1 MAYDGSQ
8 DGSGERPID
17 ARALRFTLIF
27 PLLLAAAL
35 FLGGLLIRA
44 QLPHG
49 VVLPTGG
56 EPIPVFSFLGVGAA
70 VIVVLGVG
78 VGGQGART
86 LLPSMVRR
94 ILLGVGMTLQLAAF
108 TLFGAAL
115 LGQGAPAGSPKVTVD
130 GFSLLMG
137 CGLAMAMGVVLAM
150 TFKPAEQWSASD
162 DKVLA
167 QMLDAE
173 ADPTAINDTMAYFVH
188 PRGSVTLM
196 ILLVAIL
203 PGAIL
208 TVVSPWI
215 LLVAVVLALLAISM
229 LSATIQVDR
238 HQLSVKLL
246 GLVPVMAVP
255 CESVDA
261 SVSLDITAK
270 DYGGWGLRKHSGSAT
285 FLTYSGAAV
294 VLRLNDG
301 GKVVVSAPDLDMA
314 DDLSAILNRRA
325 GKSPDKH

>member
-1 MAYDGSQ
+1 MEYEGSHDGA
-8 DGSGERPID
+8 GERPID
-17 ARALRFTLIF
+17 ARALRFALIF
-27 PLLLAAAL
+27 PLLLAASL
-35 FLGGLLIRA
+35 FLGGFLIKG
-44 QLPHG
+44 QLPDG
-49 VVLPTGG
+49 VMLPTGG
-56 EPIPVFSFLGVGAA
+56 GSLPLPAFLSIGA
-70 VIVVLGVG
+70 VLIVVLGAG
-78 VGGQGART
+78 VGSQGART
-86 LLPSMVRR
+86 SLPPLLRR

-115 LGQGAPAGSPKVTVD
+115 LGQGAPEGLPKVTVD
-130 GFSLLMG
+130 GFVLLMG

-167 QMLDAE
+167 QMLEAE
-173 ADPTAINDTMAYFVH
+173 ADPAAINDTMAYFVH
-188 PRGSVTLM
+188 PKGSVTIM

-208 TVVSPWI
+208 TVISPWI
-215 LLVAVVLALLAISM
+215 LLIAVVLALLVISM
-229 LSATIQVDR
+229 LSATIQMDR
-238 HQLSVKLL
+238 HRLIVKLL
-246 GLVPVMAVP
+246 GLVPVLAVP
-255 CESVDA
+255 CEVVDA
-261 SVSLDITAK
+261 SVSLDIVAK

-301 GKVVVSAPDLDMA
+301 GKVVVSAPDLDTA

-325 GKSPDKH
+325 GKSPDKR